1 VIAVTHIA
9 VSNAAKRRGVGSG
22 ERQTGDINEVTKGG
36 WIIETASGS
45 IGCDATEW
53 PGRLI

>member
-45 IGCDATEW
+45 IGCDVTEW